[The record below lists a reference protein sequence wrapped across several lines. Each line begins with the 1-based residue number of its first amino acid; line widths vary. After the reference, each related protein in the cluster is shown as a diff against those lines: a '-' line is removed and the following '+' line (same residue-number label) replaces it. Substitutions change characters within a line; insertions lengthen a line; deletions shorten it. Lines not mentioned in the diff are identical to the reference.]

1 MAWQI
6 ILAGVLSCIL
16 GYLLG
21 SLSFAV
27 IISKCVYHQDIRE
40 FGSGNAGMTNV
51 LRTFGKKAAA
61 FTLLGDMA
69 KGTAAVLLARV
80 LFWAIAQTDAVYGAY
95 LAAIFALLG
104 HLFPLFFKFKG
115 GKGVAVAAGTII
127 GTEPWV
133 VVALLLVFLIVV
145 FTTRIVSLSSI
156 IVAALYPLLTYLYYW
171 LLPSGPIPWVCALL
185 AAVMGAIVIFM
196 HRQNIQRLLHGT
208 EYKFGQKKPE
218 ETAKKETRS

>member
-171 LLPSGPIPWVCALL
+171 LFPGGPIPWVCALL

-218 ETAKKETRS
+218 ETAKKETGA